1 MLEGH
6 LLLNLENKVDLE
18 DLVLQQADDV
28 TPWNYEVTD
37 ENLDKT
43 SNKIDENCVKR
54 ENKTFENS
62 YKEKPYKCKICS
74 ADFWQIVEI
83 DLHIASLH
91 QEKKLNSSNIFVKLS
106 VANDELRRNKRK
118 AVSDINF
125 RDIYEGDIDVVS
137 ENYTN
142 DQDYEQDAPNE
153 SDEDPDDHDASFKEK
168 SVLVEQ
174 VDKEDYHGTD
184 DNEQSI
190 CEDNEDI
197 ASENDNNDQDYEHD
211 ASNESDEDQDDHENS
226 FKEKSALVEQGDK
239 EDKSDIEDNEQSI
252 IAELMR
258 LEKRACKL
266 RRKLLVY
273 GKDGQNKK
281 SAHLNSEPKFQN
293 IDKATLDDYKC
304 PYCEKVYSHKMSLW
318 KHIKKFHKNVDIDVE
333 LKIKVCK
340 FCGKKVSQLTQHM
353 KRVHGHYQKA
363 PEKID
368 IVHIEAETPT
378 KYRPKMTWAQLVAKA
393 IEMLGGSG
401 TMQKICEWIMETYP
415 YFNALPFKKVY
426 TNANFAVT
434 NTKAF
439 SHFEN
444 SWQVNRD
451 IWNTTTRRK
460 RRKATENF
468 ARPTKNGTKH

>member
-1 MLEGH
+1 
-6 LLLNLENKVDLE
+6 
-18 DLVLQQADDV
+18 
-28 TPWNYEVTD
+28 
-37 ENLDKT
+37 
-43 SNKIDENCVKR
+43 
-54 ENKTFENS
+54 
-62 YKEKPYKCKICS
+62 
-74 ADFWQIVEI
+74 
-83 DLHIASLH
+83 
-91 QEKKLNSSNIFVKLS
+91 
-106 VANDELRRNKRK
+106 
-118 AVSDINF
+118 
-125 RDIYEGDIDVVS
+125 
-137 ENYTN
+137 
-142 DQDYEQDAPNE
+142 
-153 SDEDPDDHDASFKEK
+153 
-168 SVLVEQ
+168 
-174 VDKEDYHGTD
+174 
-184 DNEQSI
+184 
-190 CEDNEDI
+190 
-197 ASENDNNDQDYEHD
+197 
-211 ASNESDEDQDDHENS
+211 
-226 FKEKSALVEQGDK
+226 
-239 EDKSDIEDNEQSI
+239 
-252 IAELMR
+252 MR

-273 GKDGQNKK
+273 RKNGQNKK
-281 SAHLNSEPKFQN
+281 STHLKSEAKFQN

-426 TNANFAVT
+426 TNVNFAVT